1 MFRGSFSSFV
11 EPTSSRRRKL
21 AKKAFAS
28 FFDDVSSMAYSN
40 FNTLANG
47 SEDSTVSGNTVAVSN
62 RIEDFTEF
70 RDLRSGGV

>member
-1 MFRGSFSSFV
+1 
-11 EPTSSRRRKL
+11 
-21 AKKAFAS
+21 
-28 FFDDVSSMAYSN
+28 MAYSN